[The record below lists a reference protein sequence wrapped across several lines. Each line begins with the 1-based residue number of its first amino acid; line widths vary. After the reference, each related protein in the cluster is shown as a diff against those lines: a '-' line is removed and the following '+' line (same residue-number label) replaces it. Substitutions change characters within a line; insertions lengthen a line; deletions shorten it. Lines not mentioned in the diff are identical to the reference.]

1 MRTTV
6 PIVTPAG
13 LATLLAALL
22 GVLLPQAAAVAQTTP
37 APVEYDSAV
46 ALFEAG
52 RFEKAEPA
60 LRTRAGERPTDAT
73 AAYWHGRVLLA
84 RGRTGPAMKELER
97 AVALDSTVVRHRVW
111 LARATMEEAKQ
122 ASIFRRPGLAKRVRR
137 LLEGAVAYAPDDLEA
152 RRELLTFYVMAP
164 GSMGGG
170 MDKARGQ
177 ADAIA
182 ARDACLGHLAS
193 AQIYRKRKA
202 ADEESSLQAAMA
214 VCPDTLE
221 SYDALERFYE
231 RMGRQAD
238 AASVRARR
246 PGS

>member
-1 MRTTV
+1 MRGAV
-6 PIVTPAG
+6 RMVKPAG

-22 GVLLPQAAAVAQTTP
+22 GMLLPQAAAVAQTTP
-37 APVEYDSAV
+37 AQIGYDSAL
-46 ALFEAG
+46 ALFQTG
-52 RFEKAEPA
+52 RFEEAEPA
-60 LRTRAGERPTDAT
+60 LRARAGERPADAN

-97 AVALDSTVVRHRVW
+97 AVTLDSTIVGHRVW

-182 ARDACLGHLAS
+182 ARDACLGHLAA
-193 AQIYRKRKA
+193 AQIHRKRKA
-202 ADEESSLQAAMA
+202 PEEESALHAAMA

-221 SYDALERFYE
+221 SYDALQRFYE
-231 RMGRQAD
+231 RTGRQAD
-238 AASVRARR
+238 AAAVRARR